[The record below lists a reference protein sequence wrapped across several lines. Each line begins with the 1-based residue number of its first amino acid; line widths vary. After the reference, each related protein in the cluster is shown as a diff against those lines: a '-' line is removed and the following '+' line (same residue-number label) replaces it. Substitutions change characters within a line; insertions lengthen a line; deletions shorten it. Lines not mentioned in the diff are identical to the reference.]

1 MTLGISFLSIYICF
15 NFFSR
20 ERIIFYSRKISEINQ
35 IYLHFS
41 LIYTKSGGLNLWKAK
56 IRRQVLQLIFLLRV
70 FGEFGHF
77 VLCKK
82 PGNQIFRP
90 NLFLFEQIPEYKLI
104 LPTNTFEFP
113 PVIRQE
119 KYRLHFDISSLS
131 PFSCV

>member
-1 MTLGISFLSIYICF
+1 MTRGEIWWVDFGLAYGSMPQGRRPAIIVQNDNF
-15 NFFSR
+15 NA
-20 ERIIFYSRKISEINQ
+20 
-35 IYLHFS
+35 S

-77 VLCKK
+77 VLCKN